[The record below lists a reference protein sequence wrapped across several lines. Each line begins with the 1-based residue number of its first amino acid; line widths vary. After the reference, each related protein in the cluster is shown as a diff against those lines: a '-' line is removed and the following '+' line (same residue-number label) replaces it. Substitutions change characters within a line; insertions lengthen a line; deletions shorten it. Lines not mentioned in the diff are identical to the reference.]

1 METTYQE
8 FSFDSLDALNP
19 AAGGYA
25 STDWPMFMMNRPVTD
40 VAQMKILEVQIPF
53 TYYTFTTAN
62 NTFFLEE
69 SNPSERTVTIPVG
82 NYSTNSLATALGV
95 ALTNASTGTDQS
107 TFTVTYSP
115 ITATF
120 TFSSS
125 TNFPF
130 AFKFN
135 DYTVSPANLIG
146 FGIGRSAT
154 SVSNGTNQV
163 LVAPNVT
170 MLTGPNYLYLNSN
183 TMGQMFSIYLPEGAK
198 YLVNGTRGPQLA
210 KIPVNV
216 QPNGIIYWTDPCP
229 ETWFDMENLPNLAAI
244 DFYFTLGNAPQ
255 VVQFNG
261 NPFSLKMGM
270 KIIET
275 TSSAIGASTRE
286 GNRVVNTIRS
296 S

>member
-25 STDWPMFMMNRPVTD
+25 STDWPMFTMDRPLTD
-40 VAQMKILEVQIPF
+40 IAMMKILEVQIPF
-53 TYYTFTTAN
+53 TYYTFTSTN

-82 NYSTNSLATALGV
+82 NYSTNSLAVALGV

-107 TFTVTYSP
+107 TFTVSYSA
-115 ITATF
+115 ITGTF
-120 TFSSS
+120 SFSSS

-146 FGIGRSAT
+146 FNVGRSAT
-154 SVSNGTNQV
+154 SSSNGTNQV
-163 LVAPNVT
+163 LVAPSVT

-229 ETWFDMENLPNLAAI
+229 ETWFNMQNLSNLAAI

-261 NPFSLKMGM
+261 PSFSLKMGI
-270 KIIET
+270 KLIET
-275 TSSAIGASTRE
+275 TSSTTAGSTRQ